1 MKKIKPIFKLSK
13 EEKAM
18 EAAVNWGSV
27 RPATDREKKEWAAIA
42 RNTTAKNKVITV
54 RLTERNLLKIKAAAA
69 REGLPYQTYIT
80 SLLHKYVR

>member
-1 MKKIKPIFKLSK
+1 MKHVFKLTK

-18 EAAVNWGSV
+18 AAAVNWDAV
-27 RPATDREKKEWAAIA
+27 RKVTPAEQKRLQQIA

-54 RLTERNLLKIKAAAA
+54 RLPERNLIKIKAAAA

-80 SLLHKYVR
+80 SLLHKHVR